1 MSLLYY
7 FLFGEVVDTGVKKVY
22 CEKESS
28 GLARNLVQAEGVF
41 GDVCGVECGQQ
52 KNFGLNRLQ

>member
-7 FLFGEVVDTGVKKVY
+7 FSFGEVVDAGVKKVY

-28 GLARNLVQAEGVF
+28 ELARNFV
-41 GDVCGVECGQQ
+41 
-52 KNFGLNRLQ
+52 